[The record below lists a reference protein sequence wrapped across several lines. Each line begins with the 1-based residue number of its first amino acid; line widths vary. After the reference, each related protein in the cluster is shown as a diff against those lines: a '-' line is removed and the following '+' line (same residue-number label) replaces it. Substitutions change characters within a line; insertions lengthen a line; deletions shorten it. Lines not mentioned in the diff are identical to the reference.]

1 MNTRLETMW
10 ASLMFVAIGVALA
23 SGAVFSVSLNYGRRW
38 LAWFSAAVFLASTLV
53 AAYSF
58 WRWA

>member
-1 MNTRLETMW
+1 M
-10 ASLMFVAIGVALA
+10 LMFVAIWVALS

-38 LAWFSAAVFLASTLV
+38 LAWFSTAVFLASTLV

-58 WRWA
+58 WRWE